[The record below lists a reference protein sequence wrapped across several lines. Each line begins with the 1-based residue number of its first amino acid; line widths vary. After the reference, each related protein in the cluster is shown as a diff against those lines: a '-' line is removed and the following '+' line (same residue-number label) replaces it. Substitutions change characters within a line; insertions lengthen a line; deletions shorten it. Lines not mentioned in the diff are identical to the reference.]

1 MLRTSFICFMMNNE
15 VISLEEKIMLLINGK
30 MDQNSYD
37 ECQSTQLSKELKLGR
52 NQVIRLL
59 NELFNEKKL
68 IKIKASPILYLSRAS
83 LESKYKKKLSSDEY
97 KSLDELEA
105 ELNNQ
110 TELQNFEK
118 LIGSNESMYQI
129 VEKIKATVAYPPV
142 GLPMLFYGPTGT
154 GKSFMAKLTYE
165 YCVDTGLIDASKNF
179 VQVNCSEYANNP
191 ELLTANLFGYKKGA
205 FTGAD
210 SDNLGLLHFAD
221 GGVLFLDEVH
231 CLNAE
236 CQEKL
241 FLYMDQGI
249 YHLVG
254 DNNKW
259 YKSKCRIIFAT
270 TEIPQKALL
279 KTFLRRIP
287 VILTIPSL
295 AQRGENEKLEL
306 MYNFLKN
313 EEKRINKTILI
324 SSNVYELL
332 LNHTFVGN
340 IGELTNTIQASCVSA
355 LYKSNSDTLEI
366 HAYDLPDNIR
376 NSIDVS
382 SMIMKKHKLV
392 SLNTLL
398 LPVSDQ
404 GIIKDFYQSLW
415 L

>member
-1 MLRTSFICFMMNNE
+1 M
-15 VISLEEKIMLLINGK
+15 
-30 MDQNSYD
+30 
-37 ECQSTQLSKELKLGR
+37 
-52 NQVIRLL
+52 
-59 NELFNEKKL
+59 
-68 IKIKASPILYLSRAS
+68 
-83 LESKYKKKLSSDEY
+83 
-97 KSLDELEA
+97 EA

-110 TELQNFEK
+110 TELKNFEK

-129 VEKIKATVAYPPV
+129 VEKIKATVSYPPV

-270 TEIPQKALL
+270 TEVPQKALL

-287 VILTIPSL
+287 VIHTIPSL

-306 MYNFLKN
+306 MYSFLKN
-313 EEKRINKTILI
+313 EEKRVGKTILI

-366 HAYDLPDNIR
+366 HAYDLPDSIR

-398 LPVSDQ
+398 PVSDQ
-404 GIIKDFYQSLW
+404 GIIKDFYQSLIN
-415 L
+415 LKRDQSFAVMHRIQ